1 MGRLDDELL
10 RPPPNDDD
18 EPTRPPPNDDD
29 ELLRLGLKVLRGV
42 LLKFPPLLTLP
53 LRPPPKLVEGAETLG
68 RVTVLRVLLSRR
80 PKPLP
85 LFSPLPFLRE
95 PNEVLLPL
103 PRDPNEV
110 LGRAPTAELLLFGL
124 PMMGGRRAV
133 PNCVALLGLPLKPLP
148 KSPRWNPSRMPW

>member
-1 MGRLDDELL
+1 ML
-10 RPPPNDDD
+10 RPLPNDDD

-29 ELLRLGLKVLRGV
+29 ELLRLGVKVLRGV
-42 LLKFPPLLTLP
+42 LLKLPPLLTLP
-53 LRPPPKLVEGAETLG
+53 LRPPPKLVEGNEVLG

-85 LFSPLPFLRE
+85 LFCTLPFLRE

-110 LGRAPTAELLLFGL
+110 LGRAPTDEPLLLGV
-124 PMMGGRRAV
+124 PMLGGRRAV
-133 PNCVALLGLPLKPLP
+133 PNCVALLGLPL
-148 KSPRWNPSRMPW
+148 

>member
-1 MGRLDDELL
+1 ML

-42 LLKFPPLLTLP
+42 LLKVPPLLTLP

-85 LFSPLPFLRE
+85 LFCPLPFLRE

-110 LGRAPTAELLLFGL
+110 LGRAPTAEPLLPGL